1 MTQYS
6 FEIAHKSSGKCPG
19 CNKTLDGLSLGS
31 AALYSAEDDD
41 VYGSVVW
48 RHVACA
54 EKRQVQSLGKNLSK
68 IKGWDQLSTDDHDT
82 VTEEFDDIRNA
93 EKKVK
98 KKAAP
103 KGKKRKA
110 SDDDD
115 KPKKKGKKEKKDK
128 DKNAPKKGKNA
139 FLIYSTEMRATY
151 KNDHPNAKP
160 TEITK
165 GLGEMWKNLSSEE
178 KKTYADKQKKDKERY
193 ERQLKEYEETG
204 HFTPEDEG
212 ENTENSDKPQKKGR
226 LRKVAAEE
234 DETKANSEETENE
247 KNSEKETAQE
257 EGTKEETQE
266 NDSTKDEEPAKEEAE
281 TEES

>member
-115 KPKKKGKKEKKDK
+115 KPKKKGKKEKKEK
-128 DKNAPKKGKNA
+128 DKNAPKGGKNA
-139 FLIYSTEMRATY
+139 YLLYSIEMRATY

-160 TEITK
+160 AEITK
-165 GLGEMWKNLSSEE
+165 GLGEIWQNLSTEE
-178 KKTYADKQKKDKERY
+178 KKPYLDKQKKDKERY
-193 ERQLKEYEETG
+193 ERQLKEYEEKG
-204 HFTPEDEG
+204 HFTPENEG
-212 ENTENSDKPQKKGR
+212 ENTDSDKPQKKGR

-234 DETKANSEETENE
+234 EDETKANSEETE
-247 KNSEKETAQE
+247 KNSEKETEQE

-281 TEES
+281 TES